1 MWKLII
7 STSLAFYLTVMNVA
21 AQQEYSFTAV
31 DSQSYALYQQANWK
45 ALLSYGKTAIAHNQ
59 DFLLLRLRTGYA
71 AFMLAN
77 YSEALKH
84 YEAVLAEDKYNS
96 TAHYFIYWSRIHLAQ
111 TELAMAEVKYLA
123 KGAIEDK
130 KLKPADV
137 TSTEIE
143 LSFKQTTAERRE
155 NPFYGRIGLGNR
167 FSYALH
173 MQQSVAT
180 YQQRINEPLLTA
192 VSHNEKINIR
202 QLEYY
207 NRLLLNIDRHW
218 QLKAAWHYLYTP
230 FNNFKY
236 NNHLLLFGLKYHG
249 NYYDL
254 QADAISGK
262 LTDTSLQQY
271 NLRLGVYPLGNL
283 NLYFFSTAMLRQ
295 QQKSAF
301 NFKQVLG
308 LKLMKNIW
316 LEGDVTLGEF
326 QNLAENDALYVYNA
340 IDLNKSKAGVT
351 AYILLKGKSM
361 LQLGYTGEKRQLLG
375 KTTTFQQHSITGG
388 LSWKF

>member
-7 STSLAFYLTVMNVA
+7 STSLAFSLTVLKVS

-45 ALLSYGKTAIAHNQ
+45 TLLSYGKTAINHNQ
-59 DFLLLRLRTGYA
+59 DFQLLRLRTAYA

-77 YSEALKH
+77 YSEAIKH
-84 YEAVLAEDKYNS
+84 YEAVLKEDKYNS
-96 TAHYFIYWSRIHLAQ
+96 TAHYFIYWSRINLGQ
-111 TELAMAEVKYLA
+111 PELAMAEVKYLTR
-123 KGAIEDK
+123 GAIEDK
-130 KLKPADV
+130 KIKPADI
-137 TSTEIE
+137 TSAEIE
-143 LSFKQTTAERRE
+143 LSFKQTTSERRE

-167 FSYALH
+167 FSYGLH

-202 QLEYY
+202 QVEYY

-230 FNNFKY
+230 FNNFRY
-236 NNHLLLFGLKYHG
+236 NNHLLLFGLKYNG

-254 QADAISGK
+254 QADAIVGN

-295 QQKSAF
+295 QNGSAF

-326 QNLAENDALYVYNA
+326 HNLTENDALYVYNA
-340 IDLNKSKAGVT
+340 IDPNKSKAGLT
-351 AYILLKGKSM
+351 AYFLLRGKTM
-361 LQLGYTGEKRQLLG
+361 MQLGYTGEKRQLFG
-375 KTTTFQQHSITGG
+375 TTTTFQQHSITGG